1 MNAGI
6 LKGWHKVKKIFGFV
20 FCAGDSTF
28 HFLVVLQCTHLEVED
43 TFNYNIFFHLYVT
56 IISTLAWEQFWK
68 GVDLILIL
76 KKRS

>member
-1 MNAGI
+1 M
-6 LKGWHKVKKIFGFV
+6 KVFWRGGIFGFV
-20 FCAGDSTF
+20 SSGGSTF

-68 GVDLILIL
+68 GGQKEEL
-76 KKRS
+76 KHF